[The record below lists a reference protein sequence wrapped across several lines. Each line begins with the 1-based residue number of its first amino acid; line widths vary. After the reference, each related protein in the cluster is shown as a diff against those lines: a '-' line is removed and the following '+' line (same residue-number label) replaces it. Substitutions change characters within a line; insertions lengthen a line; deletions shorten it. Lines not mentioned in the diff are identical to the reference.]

1 MVVGNHLYACAKK
14 LVFAHHKHTTK
25 KATHPHIAVLVI
37 KDAVCPVGVK
47 PSVAAH
53 DAIATELPRGIV
65 IAVYTAVTGYPQSVF
80 AVVVY
85 GSYAVMR
92 ERIARIVHRVP
103 HRAGNI
109 PVISYYPVGTAKPQQ
124 SM

>member
-65 IAVYTAVTGYPQSVF
+65 IAVHTAVTGYPQF
-80 AVVVY
+80 IFTVVIY

-92 ERIARIVHRVP
+92 ERKAWVVHCVP

-109 PVISYYPVGTAKPQQ
+109 PVISDNTVGTAKPQQ
-124 SM
+124 ST